1 MGSVI
6 RHSLDLVIRLI
17 DTTTGRALAGGQIE
31 LFRDG
36 GRLHFERREENLLLI
51 DSGREDF
58 DLLVKVAGFEERS
71 TRVAY
76 GALDEKLPALELHLI
91 PGGRAGSGG
100 AVLTL
105 AGEYPGIGSI
115 DAVRAGDAPALLRE
129 FDERRRLMK
138 LFNPHHLEMN
148 SVFYGIVDPDGG
160 SFEAIEIEKRLS
172 ESEYKL
178 TRKLAKE
185 FKNNAPVTRMVF
197 GSVSEAGHYLLRV
210 RDDSR
215 EAKWLVRCTADG
227 KEAFYPIDFKQPET
241 LALRPRV
248 T

>member
-1 MGSVI
+1 MGTVI
-6 RHSLDLVIRLI
+6 RHSLDLVLRLI

-36 GRLHFERREENLLLI
+36 GRLRFERREENLLFI
-51 DSGREDF
+51 DTGREDY
-58 DLLVKVAGFEERS
+58 DLLVKAAGFEERRA
-71 TRVAY
+71 RVAY
-76 GALDEKLPALELHLI
+76 GELDEKMPVLELHLI
-91 PGGRAGSGG
+91 PDGRKGMGGP
-100 AVLTL
+100 VLTL
-105 AGEYPGIGSI
+105 AGEFPGISAI
-115 DAVRAGDAPALLRE
+115 DAVRAGDAPALVRE

-160 SFEAIEIEKRLS
+160 SYEAIEIEKRLS

-178 TRKLAKE
+178 ARKPAKE
-185 FKNNAPVTRMVF
+185 FKSNSPVTRLVF
-197 GSVSEAGHYLLRV
+197 GSVIEPGHYLLRV

-241 LALRPRV
+241 LALRPRG